1 MAARNKNRGA
11 TPQNTPGVAPPGPP
25 GANTQ
30 QVGDAQPTGI
40 DAEAD
45 WVFVRAESAALSPD
59 MLEHPSVTVREAAIL
74 GMTVARRVQSPAERA
89 EFEKLIATKLLDAND
104 YTKLPRYAGALLYVR
119 AMLDR
124 APTASAALVPA
135 ELVAEGDT
143 LRQRMVK
150 VLGFYFGEG
159 TRVGDALAKIRP
171 GSGYTDLVGD
181 LVTLATHYH
190 EQRTRIERTPE
201 FYFAT
206 DEADARRVA
215 GEIVGH
221 LSATDDTP
229 TWTDAQQRIW
239 TLFRRAY
246 DEVAEAGRYLF
257 RKDADVD
264 ERFPSLH
271 SLNVAARQSAAKPT
285 EPRPDPA
292 KPAEPRPD
300 PAKPAE
306 PRPDPAKPEPA

>member
-1 MAARNKNRGA
+1 MAARSKTNGA
-11 TPQNTPGVAPPGPP
+11 TPQNTSGAAHPIPP

-30 QVGDAQPTGI
+30 PVGDAQPTGI

-45 WVFVRAESAALSPD
+45 WVFVRAESEALSPD
-59 MLEHPSVTVREAAIL
+59 VLEHPSVTVREAAIL
-74 GMTVARRVQSPAERA
+74 GMTVARRAHAPAERA
-89 EFEKLIATKLLDAND
+89 EFEKLITPKLLDAD
-104 YTKLPRYAGALLYVR
+104 HYAKLSRYAGALLYVR

-124 APTASAALVPA
+124 APTASTALVPA
-135 ELVAEGDT
+135 ALVAEGET

-150 VLGFYFGEG
+150 VLAFYFVDG
-159 TRVGDALAKIRP
+159 TKVGDALAKIRP
-171 GSGYTDLVGD
+171 GNGYADLVGD

-190 EQRTRIERTPE
+190 EHRARIERTPE

-206 DEADARRVA
+206 DEADAKRVA
-215 GEIVGH
+215 GDIVTH
-221 LSATDDTP
+221 LSNTDAAP
-229 TWTDAQQRIW
+229 TWTDTQQRVW

-246 DEVAEAGRYLF
+246 DEVAAAGRYLF

-264 ERFPSLH
+264 ERFPTLH

-292 KPAEPRPD
+292 KPD
-300 PAKPAE
+300 PA
-306 PRPDPAKPEPA
+306 